1 MRKVK
6 IPQLA
11 SENQAA
17 LLEEVRLIRAALQS
31 MAKHMEYM
39 AAIPEPPPLPDHPAG
54 PEIVG
59 HYATSIED
67 MEGPDADE
75 IREKLRASGLT
86 DHAIESQLVSFLT
99 GEGPEE

>member
-1 MRKVK
+1 MK

-11 SENQAA
+11 SENQTAM
-17 LLEEVRLIRAALQS
+17 LEEARLIRVALQS
-31 MAKHMEYM
+31 IAESLMRAT
-39 AAIPEPPPLPDHPAG
+39 ALPEAPPLPDKPAG

-59 HYATSIED
+59 SYATSIED
-67 MEGPDADE
+67 MEGPEAEE